1 LLLHGLGGTPNEMR
15 GVADAVARA
24 GHTVSVPQLVGHCG
38 TYADLKKSRW
48 QDWLASA
55 ERALMELRRTC
66 GTVVVGGLSTGAVL
80 SLHLAAN
87 HPAMVQGTVM
97 LAPTLWL
104 NGWMIPKYACLFRLI
119 WMKSFANLL
128 WFTDEHPHGIKDEA
142 IRARVRAAML
152 SGDSSQAG
160 LPVTP
165 GGALLEHRW
174 LVQAIRKRLGE
185 VRQPTLIIHPREDD
199 YADLDNIS
207 YLQRHLGGPVDTVTL
222 TDSYHVIT
230 LDRQRDV
237 VEDRTADFVARVR
250 ADALASPGQKDEY
263 DAARSFSSGVAAA
276 LDFRQAPFVPAE

>member
-1 LLLHGLGGTPNEMR
+1 VGMLCGVRSRVINSCASITGFGFAMFDQLPQASAGKTDHSLFSSGGPTGVLLLHGLGGTPNEMR

-199 YADLDNIS
+199 
-207 YLQRHLGGPVDTVTL
+207 
-222 TDSYHVIT
+222 
-230 LDRQRDV
+230 
-237 VEDRTADFVARVR
+237 
-250 ADALASPGQKDEY
+250 
-263 DAARSFSSGVAAA
+263 
-276 LDFRQAPFVPAE
+276 